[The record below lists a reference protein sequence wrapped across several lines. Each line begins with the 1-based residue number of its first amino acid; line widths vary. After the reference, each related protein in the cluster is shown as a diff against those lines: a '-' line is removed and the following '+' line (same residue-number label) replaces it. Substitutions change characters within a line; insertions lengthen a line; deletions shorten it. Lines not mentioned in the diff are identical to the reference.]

1 MTNLNIIG
9 DSGRKRKSNYDPNL
23 AEQINKEVEARE
35 RRKNLEE
42 KLRGKKQSQEENKQ
56 ITPPSPTI
64 TPPPTITRPTYS
76 GQLVT
81 FHNHELVREEYDALT
96 SIAERYFK
104 KTAEDYFSNLT
115 DTLKSLYL
123 SIQDKH
129 VRRLDMLYQELKEIP
144 REINLLAQ
152 LQELYLYNNQI
163 QRIENLDNLA
173 QLQILNLNNNQ
184 IQRNSPQTQQE
195 LTKLKDRG
203 VNVGMWTTIY

>member
-1 MTNLNIIG
+1 MANLNIIG

-42 KLRGKKQSQEENKQ
+42 KLRRKKQET

-123 SIQDKH
+123 SIQDRH
-129 VRRLDMLYQELKEIP
+129 VRRLDMCYQELK
-144 REINLLAQ
+144 
-152 LQELYLYNNQI
+152 
-163 QRIENLDNLA
+163 
-173 QLQILNLNNNQ
+173 
-184 IQRNSPQTQQE
+184 
-195 LTKLKDRG
+195 
-203 VNVGMWTTIY
+203 